1 MIVITLWGFFIP
13 AAVLKLFSK
22 SLGQIKPNMAEMVL
36 GLIIMFVVGNG
47 KAMKYSETN
56 FVV

>member
-1 MIVITLWGFFIP
+1 
-13 AAVLKLFSK
+13 
-22 SLGQIKPNMAEMVL
+22 MAEMVL

-56 FVV
+56 FVI